1 MPLMDANWVRAIR
14 SNKSLRWLARHF
26 GNAEQQRMAI
36 YLELSDLGVGDLGA
50 EGWNL
55 SETPDEAI
63 EEALEWMDGKIRL
76 ARV

>member
-1 MPLMDANWVRAIR
+1 MGRIMPLMDANWVRAIR

-26 GNAEQQRMAI
+26 GDAEQQRMAI

-55 SETPDEAI
+55 SETP
-63 EEALEWMDGKIRL
+63 MKRL
-76 ARV
+76 KKR